1 MRRTHD
7 LDAKDRQILGLLE
20 SDARRSNSDIAR
32 ITNLSAPTV
41 AERIARLRDIGV
53 IRGFTTKI
61 EAAKVG
67 LPVSAIIEFRPHTM
81 TDMEAIDFVTRFTQI
96 RDCYRVTGNALL
108 VLHVR
113 VPDNDGLKALL
124 ADLYK
129 QGETRTSVVL
139 HTEVDRRPIFS
150 TPDDSASRD

>member
-7 LDAKDRQILGLLE
+7 LDAKDRQILALLE

-53 IRGFTTKI
+53 IRGFTAKI
-61 EAAKVG
+61 DAAKVG

-81 TDMEAIDFVTRFTQI
+81 TDMEAIDFVTRFPQI

-108 VLHVR
+108 VLHIR

-139 HTEVDRRPIFS
+139 HTEIDRRPIFAS
-150 TPDDSASRD
+150 GDEQTPRD